1 MKGREENEKKIIK
14 KIKKKER
21 NMKLIN

>member
-14 KIKKKER
+14 KNKKEGE
-21 NMKLIN
+21 KYEIN